1 MIISDHYGLISA
13 CKVSLTLRKVFTQSE
28 KSTALRAK
36 KLNYANRFRRK
47 ALTLHP
53 KSNNTAIM
61 PANKNALLRYKTIDN
76 CLRNRQRRWTL
87 QDLVDACSDALYDFE
102 GIRKGISTR
111 SVQLDIQMMRSDKL
125 GYNAPIEVYDHKYY
139 RYSDPDFS
147 ITELPLSQTDYD
159 KLAEAVDM
167 LRQYADFDYFTE
179 LSDVIGRLQD
189 TLAIAK
195 NKRAPIVDFERN
207 CNLLG
212 LKFLNPLYNYIA
224 NKQTLTISYQPFSS
238 PKPKNWVVWPYLLK
252 EYRNRWF
259 LFCTRVTDHKLFNL
273 ALDRM
278 KSVEPNKEVA
288 FQEDSHFDPS
298 TFFKDV
304 IGVTKTRKTPLET
317 VRFIANSEQAPYI
330 ETKPVHSS
338 QMVLER
344 NDEDG
349 TVLFQCKVVLNF
361 EFYALMLSYGPG
373 VKIISPKCA
382 VKTIRKML
390 HEAAAQ
396 YNP

>member
-1 MIISDHYGLISA
+1 
-13 CKVSLTLRKVFTQSE
+13 
-28 KSTALRAK
+28 
-36 KLNYANRFRRK
+36 
-47 ALTLHP
+47 
-53 KSNNTAIM
+53 M
-61 PANKNALLRYKTIDN
+61 PAIKNALLRYKTIDN

-87 QDLVDACSDALYDFE
+87 QDLIDACSDALYDFE

-139 RYSDPDFS
+139 RYSDPNFS

-189 TLAIAK
+189 TLAITK

-207 CNLLG
+207 SNLMG
-212 LKFLNPLYNYIA
+212 LRFLNPLYNYIA
-224 NKQTLTISYQPFSS
+224 NKQTLTISYQPFNN
-238 PKPKNWVVWPYLLK
+238 PKPKNWIVWPYLLK

-278 KSVEPNKEVA
+278 KSIEPNKEVD
-288 FQEDSHFDPS
+288 FQEDSLFDPS

-317 VRFIANSEQAPYI
+317 VRFIANSDQAPYI

-361 EFYALMLSYGPG
+361 EFFALMLSYGPG
-373 VKIISPKCA
+373 VKITSPQCA

-390 HEAAAQ
+390 NEAAEQ
-396 YNP
+396 YNPKNNL

>member
-1 MIISDHYGLISA
+1 
-13 CKVSLTLRKVFTQSE
+13 
-28 KSTALRAK
+28 
-36 KLNYANRFRRK
+36 
-47 ALTLHP
+47 
-53 KSNNTAIM
+53 
-61 PANKNALLRYKTIDN
+61 
-76 CLRNRQRRWTL
+76 
-87 QDLVDACSDALYDFE
+87 
-102 GIRKGISTR
+102 
-111 SVQLDIQMMRSDKL
+111 MMRSDKL

-139 RYSDPDFS
+139 RYSAPNFS

-179 LSDVIGRLQD
+179 MSDVIGRLQD

-195 NKRAPIVDFERN
+195 NNRAPIVAFERN
-207 CNLLG
+207 SNLMG

-224 NKQTLTISYQPFSS
+224 NKQTLTISYQPFNN

-259 LFCTRVTDHKLFNL
+259 LFCTRVADHKLFNL

-278 KSVEPNKEVA
+278 KSIEPTKEIP

-382 VKTIRKML
+382 VRTIRKML
-390 HEAAAQ
+390 NVAAEQ
-396 YNP
+396 YNPKNNL

>member
-1 MIISDHYGLISA
+1 
-13 CKVSLTLRKVFTQSE
+13 
-28 KSTALRAK
+28 
-36 KLNYANRFRRK
+36 
-47 ALTLHP
+47 
-53 KSNNTAIM
+53 M

-125 GYNAPIEVYDHKYY
+125 GYNAPIEVYDRKYY
-139 RYSDPDFS
+139 RYADPKFS
-147 ITELPLSQTDYD
+147 ITELPMSQNDYD

-167 LRQYADFDYFTE
+167 LRQYSDFDAFAE

-207 CNLLG
+207 TNLQG
-212 LKFLNPLYNYIA
+212 LKYLNPLYNYIA
-224 NKQTLTISYQPFSS
+224 NKQTLRITYQPFNA
-238 PKPKNWVVWPYLLK
+238 PKPKYWLVWPYLLK

-259 LFCTRVTDHKLFNL
+259 LFCTRTTDHNLFNF

-278 KSVEPNKEVA
+278 KEIVPANDIPFEQDK
-288 FQEDSHFDPS
+288 HFNPA
-298 TFFKDV
+298 TFFDDV
-304 IGVTKTRKTPLET
+304 IGVTKSRKTPLET

-344 NDEDG
+344 NEDEG

-382 VKTIRKML
+382 VKTMRKML
-390 HEAAAQ
+390 NEAAAQ
-396 YNP
+396 YKVENSP

>member
-1 MIISDHYGLISA
+1 
-13 CKVSLTLRKVFTQSE
+13 
-28 KSTALRAK
+28 
-36 KLNYANRFRRK
+36 
-47 ALTLHP
+47 
-53 KSNNTAIM
+53 M

-76 CLRNRQRRWTL
+76 CLHNRQRRWTL

-139 RYSDPDFS
+139 RYSDPNFS
-147 ITELPLSQTDYD
+147 ITKLPLSQTDYD

-167 LRQYADFDYFTE
+167 LRKYADFDYFTE
-179 LSDVIGRLQD
+179 MSDVIGRLQD

-207 CNLLG
+207 SNLMG
-212 LKFLNPLYNYIA
+212 LKFLNPLYNYIV
-224 NKQTLTISYQPFSS
+224 NKQTLTISYQPFNN

-252 EYRNRWF
+252 EYNNRWF
-259 LFCTRVTDHKLFNL
+259 LFCTRVTDHMLFNL

-278 KSVEPNKEVA
+278 KSIEPNKETP

-373 VKIISPKCA
+373 VKIISPKFA

-396 YNP
+396 YNPQ

>member
-1 MIISDHYGLISA
+1 
-13 CKVSLTLRKVFTQSE
+13 
-28 KSTALRAK
+28 
-36 KLNYANRFRRK
+36 
-47 ALTLHP
+47 
-53 KSNNTAIM
+53 M

-102 GIRKGISTR
+102 GIRKGISIR

-125 GYNAPIEVYDHKYY
+125 GYNAPIEVYDRKYY
-139 RYSDPDFS
+139 RYADPNFS
-147 ITELPLSQTDYD
+147 ITELPMSQNDYD

-167 LRQYADFDYFTE
+167 LRQYSDFDAFAE

-207 CNLLG
+207 TNLQG
-212 LKFLNPLYNYIA
+212 LKYLNPLYNYIA
-224 NKQTLTISYQPFSS
+224 NKQTLRITYKPFNAQ
-238 PKPKNWVVWPYLLK
+238 KPKYWFVWPYLLK

-259 LFCTRVTDHKLFNL
+259 LFCTRTTDHNLFNL

-278 KSVEPNKEVA
+278 KEIVPANDIPFEQDK
-288 FQEDSHFDPS
+288 HFNPA
-298 TFFKDV
+298 TFFDDV
-304 IGVTKTRKTPLET
+304 IGVTKSRKTPLEI

-344 NDEDG
+344 NEDEG

-361 EFYALMLSYGPG
+361 EFYALMLSYGSG

-382 VKTIRKML
+382 VKTMRKML
-390 HEAAAQ
+390 NEAAAQ
-396 YNP
+396 YKVENNP

>member
-1 MIISDHYGLISA
+1 
-13 CKVSLTLRKVFTQSE
+13 
-28 KSTALRAK
+28 
-36 KLNYANRFRRK
+36 
-47 ALTLHP
+47 
-53 KSNNTAIM
+53 M

-102 GIRKGISTR
+102 GISKGISIRT
-111 SVQLDIQMMRSDKL
+111 VQLDIQMMRSDKL

-139 RYSDPDFS
+139 RYSDPNFS

-159 KLAEAVDM
+159 KLTEAVNM

-189 TLAIAK
+189 TLAIAQ

-207 CNLLG
+207 SNLVG

-224 NKQTLTISYQPFSS
+224 NKQTLTISYQPFYNL
-238 PKPKNWVVWPYLLK
+238 KPKKWVVWPYLLK

-259 LFCTRVTDHKLFNL
+259 LFCTRATDHKLFNL

-278 KSVEPNKEVA
+278 KSVSPNKDVS
-288 FQEDSHFDPS
+288 FQEDQRFVPS
-298 TFFKDV
+298 VFFKDV
-304 IGVTKTRKTPLET
+304 IGVTKTRNTPLET
-317 VRFIANSEQAPYI
+317 VRFIASSEQAPYI

-338 QMVLER
+338 QMILER
-344 NDEDG
+344 NEEDG
-349 TVLFQCKVVLNF
+349 SVLFQCKVVLNF
-361 EFYALMLSYGPG
+361 EFYAQMLSYGFG
-373 VKIISPKCA
+373 VKIISPQSA
-382 VKTIRKML
+382 VKTIQQML
-390 HEAAAQ
+390 YKAAEQ
-396 YNP
+396 YNSKNCL

>member
-1 MIISDHYGLISA
+1 
-13 CKVSLTLRKVFTQSE
+13 
-28 KSTALRAK
+28 
-36 KLNYANRFRRK
+36 
-47 ALTLHP
+47 
-53 KSNNTAIM
+53 M

-87 QDLVDACSDALYDFE
+87 QDLVKACSDALYDFE

-139 RYSDPDFS
+139 RY
-147 ITELPLSQTDYD
+147 
-159 KLAEAVDM
+159 
-167 LRQYADFDYFTE
+167 ADFDAFAE

-195 NKRAPIVDFERN
+195 SKRAPIVDFERN
-207 CNLLG
+207 PNLTG
-212 LKFLNPLYNYIA
+212 LKFLNPLYNHIA
-224 NKQTLTISYQPFSS
+224 NKHTINISYQPFDN
-238 PKPKNWVVWPYLLK
+238 PKPKDWTVWPYLLK

-259 LFCTRVTDHKLFNL
+259 LFCTRTTDHRLFNL

-278 KSVEPNKEVA
+278 KAVIPNLDIPFE
-288 FQEDSHFDPS
+288 EDKHFSPT

-304 IGVTKTRKTPLET
+304 IGVTKTRKTPLEA

-344 NDEDG
+344 NEDDG
-349 TVLFQCKVVLNF
+349 SVLFQCKVVLNF

-373 VKIISPKCA
+373 IRIISPKCA

-390 HEAAAQ
+390 NDAAKQ
-396 YNP
+396 YNSENKF

>member
-1 MIISDHYGLISA
+1 
-13 CKVSLTLRKVFTQSE
+13 
-28 KSTALRAK
+28 
-36 KLNYANRFRRK
+36 
-47 ALTLHP
+47 
-53 KSNNTAIM
+53 M

-179 LSDVIGRLQD
+179 LSDVFGRLQD
-189 TLAIAK
+189 TLAIAR

-207 CNLLG
+207 SNLMG

-224 NKQTLTISYQPFSS
+224 NKQTLTISYQPFNN
-238 PKPKNWVVWPYLLK
+238 PKPKNWIVWPYLLK

-278 KSVEPNKEVA
+278 KSIGPNKEVV
-288 FQEDSHFDPS
+288 FQDDSHFDPS
-298 TFFKDV
+298 TFFNDV
-304 IGVTKTRKTPLET
+304 IRVTKTRKTLLET

-338 QMVLER
+338 QIVLER
-344 NDEDG
+344 NEEDG
-349 TVLFQCKVVLNF
+349 TVVFQCKVVLNF

-373 VKIISPKCA
+373 VKIISPKGA

-390 HEAAAQ
+390 NEAAKQ
-396 YNP
+396 YN

>member
-1 MIISDHYGLISA
+1 MVGFLLANLISRYA
-13 CKVSLTLRKVFTQSE
+13 RFLRNQKKVAEKEE
-28 KSTALRAK
+28 KSFTAQIGFVK
-36 KLNYANRFRRK
+36 HEYFRNQELK
-47 ALTLHP
+47 N
-53 KSNNTAIM
+53 KEEM

-139 RYSDPDFS
+139 RYADPDFS
-147 ITELPLSQTDYD
+147 ITELPMSQNDYD

-167 LRQYADFDYFTE
+167 LRQYADFDAFAE

-195 NKRAPIVDFERN
+195 NKRTPIVDFERN
-207 CNLLG
+207 TNLQG
-212 LKFLNPLYNYIA
+212 LKYLNPLYNYIA
-224 NKQTLTISYQPFSS
+224 NKQTLRITYQPFNAPE
-238 PKPKNWVVWPYLLK
+238 PKHWFVWPYLLK

-259 LFCTRVTDHKLFNL
+259 LFCTRATDRQLFNL

-278 KSVEPNKEVA
+278 KEIVPAKDLPFE
-288 FQEDSHFDPS
+288 EDKRFDPA
-298 TFFKDV
+298 TFFDDV

-338 QMVLER
+338 QRVLER
-344 NDEDG
+344 NDDEG

-373 VKIISPKCA
+373 VKILSPKCA
-382 VKTIRKML
+382 VKTLRKML
-390 HEAAAQ
+390 NEAAEQ
-396 YNP
+396 YKV

>member
-1 MIISDHYGLISA
+1 
-13 CKVSLTLRKVFTQSE
+13 
-28 KSTALRAK
+28 
-36 KLNYANRFRRK
+36 
-47 ALTLHP
+47 
-53 KSNNTAIM
+53 M

-125 GYNAPIEVYDHKYY
+125 GYNAPIEVYDRKYY
-139 RYSDPDFS
+139 RYADPNFS
-147 ITELPLSQTDYD
+147 ITELPMSQNDYD

-167 LRQYADFDYFTE
+167 LRQYSDFDAFAE

-207 CNLLG
+207 TNLQG
-212 LKFLNPLYNYIA
+212 LKYLNPLYNYIA
-224 NKQTLTISYQPFSS
+224 NKQTLRITYQPFNA
-238 PKPKNWVVWPYLLK
+238 PKPKYWFVWPYLLK

-259 LFCTRVTDHKLFNL
+259 LFCTRTTDHNLFNL

-278 KSVEPNKEVA
+278 KEIVPANDIPFEQDK
-288 FQEDSHFDPS
+288 HFNPA
-298 TFFKDV
+298 TFFDDV

-344 NDEDG
+344 NEEEG

-373 VKIISPKCA
+373 VKIISPKFA
-382 VKTIRKML
+382 VKTMRKML
-390 HEAAAQ
+390 NEAAAQ
-396 YNP
+396 YKVENKP

>member
-1 MIISDHYGLISA
+1 
-13 CKVSLTLRKVFTQSE
+13 
-28 KSTALRAK
+28 
-36 KLNYANRFRRK
+36 
-47 ALTLHP
+47 
-53 KSNNTAIM
+53 M

-125 GYNAPIEVYDHKYY
+125 GYNAPIEVYDRKYY
-139 RYSDPDFS
+139 RYADPNFS
-147 ITELPLSQTDYD
+147 ITELPMSQNDYD

-167 LRQYADFDYFTE
+167 LRQYSDFDAFAE

-207 CNLLG
+207 TNLQG
-212 LKFLNPLYNYIA
+212 LKYLNPLYNYIA
-224 NKQTLTISYQPFSS
+224 NKQTLRITYQPFNA
-238 PKPKNWVVWPYLLK
+238 PKPKYWFVWPYLLK

-259 LFCTRVTDHKLFNL
+259 LFCTRTTDHNLFNL

-278 KSVEPNKEVA
+278 KEIVPANDIPFEQDK
-288 FQEDSHFDPS
+288 HFNPA
-298 TFFKDV
+298 TFFDDV
-304 IGVTKTRKTPLET
+304 IGVTKTRKTPLEI

-344 NDEDG
+344 NEDEG

-373 VKIISPKCA
+373 VKIISPKFA
-382 VKTIRKML
+382 VKTMRKML
-390 HEAAAQ
+390 NEAAAQ
-396 YNP
+396 YKVENNP

>member
-1 MIISDHYGLISA
+1 
-13 CKVSLTLRKVFTQSE
+13 
-28 KSTALRAK
+28 
-36 KLNYANRFRRK
+36 
-47 ALTLHP
+47 
-53 KSNNTAIM
+53 
-61 PANKNALLRYKTIDN
+61 
-76 CLRNRQRRWTL
+76 
-87 QDLVDACSDALYDFE
+87 
-102 GIRKGISTR
+102 
-111 SVQLDIQMMRSDKL
+111 MMRSDKL

-139 RYSDPDFS
+139 KYSAPNFS

-179 LSDVIGRLQD
+179 MSDVIGRLQD

-195 NKRAPIVDFERN
+195 NNRAPIVAFERN
-207 CNLLG
+207 SNLMG

-224 NKQTLTISYQPFSS
+224 NKQTLTISYQPFNN

-259 LFCTRVTDHKLFNL
+259 LFCTRVADHKLFNL

-278 KSVEPNKEVA
+278 KSIEPTKEIP

-382 VKTIRKML
+382 VRTIRKML
-390 HEAAAQ
+390 NVAAEQ
-396 YNP
+396 YNPKNNL

>member
-1 MIISDHYGLISA
+1 
-13 CKVSLTLRKVFTQSE
+13 
-28 KSTALRAK
+28 
-36 KLNYANRFRRK
+36 
-47 ALTLHP
+47 
-53 KSNNTAIM
+53 M

-76 CLRNRQRRWTL
+76 CLHNRQRRWTL

-139 RYSDPDFS
+139 RYSDPNFS
-147 ITELPLSQTDYD
+147 ITKLPLSQTDYD

-167 LRQYADFDYFTE
+167 LRKYADFDYFTE
-179 LSDVIGRLQD
+179 MSDVIGRLQD

-207 CNLLG
+207 SNLMG
-212 LKFLNPLYNYIA
+212 LKFLNPLYNYIV
-224 NKQTLTISYQPFSS
+224 NKQTLTISYQPFNN

-252 EYRNRWF
+252 EYNNRWF

-278 KSVEPNKEVA
+278 KSIEPNKETP

-373 VKIISPKCA
+373 VKIISPKFA

-396 YNP
+396 YNPQ

>member
-1 MIISDHYGLISA
+1 
-13 CKVSLTLRKVFTQSE
+13 
-28 KSTALRAK
+28 
-36 KLNYANRFRRK
+36 
-47 ALTLHP
+47 
-53 KSNNTAIM
+53 M

-125 GYNAPIEVYDHKYY
+125 GYNAPIEVYDRKYY
-139 RYSDPDFS
+139 RYADPNFS
-147 ITELPLSQTDYD
+147 ITELPMSQNDYD

-167 LRQYADFDYFTE
+167 LRQYSDFDAFAE

-207 CNLLG
+207 TNLQG
-212 LKFLNPLYNYIA
+212 LKYLNPLYNYIA
-224 NKQTLTISYQPFSS
+224 NKQTLRITYQPFNAS
-238 PKPKNWVVWPYLLK
+238 KPKYWFVWPYLLK

-259 LFCTRVTDHKLFNL
+259 LFCTRTTDHNLFNL

-278 KSVEPNKEVA
+278 KEIVPANDIPFEQDK
-288 FQEDSHFDPS
+288 HFNPA
-298 TFFKDV
+298 TFFDDV

-338 QMVLER
+338 QMILER
-344 NDEDG
+344 NEEEG

-373 VKIISPKCA
+373 VKIISPKFA
-382 VKTIRKML
+382 VKTMRKML
-390 HEAAAQ
+390 NEAAAQ
-396 YNP
+396 YKVENKP

>member
-1 MIISDHYGLISA
+1 
-13 CKVSLTLRKVFTQSE
+13 
-28 KSTALRAK
+28 
-36 KLNYANRFRRK
+36 
-47 ALTLHP
+47 
-53 KSNNTAIM
+53 
-61 PANKNALLRYKTIDN
+61 
-76 CLRNRQRRWTL
+76 L

-139 RYSDPDFS
+139 KYSAPNFS

-179 LSDVIGRLQD
+179 MSDVIGRLQD

-195 NKRAPIVDFERN
+195 NNRAPIVAFERN
-207 CNLLG
+207 SNLMG

-224 NKQTLTISYQPFSS
+224 NKQTLTISYQPFNN

-259 LFCTRVTDHKLFNL
+259 LFCTRVADHKLFNL

-278 KSVEPNKEVA
+278 KSIEPTKEIP

-382 VKTIRKML
+382 VRTIRKML
-390 HEAAAQ
+390 NVAAEQ
-396 YNP
+396 YNPKNNL

>member
-1 MIISDHYGLISA
+1 
-13 CKVSLTLRKVFTQSE
+13 
-28 KSTALRAK
+28 
-36 KLNYANRFRRK
+36 
-47 ALTLHP
+47 
-53 KSNNTAIM
+53 M

-125 GYNAPIEVYDHKYY
+125 GYNAPIEVYDRKYY
-139 RYSDPDFS
+139 RYADPNFS
-147 ITELPLSQTDYD
+147 ITELPMSQNDYD

-167 LRQYADFDYFTE
+167 LRQYSDFDAFAE

-207 CNLLG
+207 TNLQG
-212 LKFLNPLYNYIA
+212 LKYLNPLYNYIA
-224 NKQTLTISYQPFSS
+224 NKQTIRITYQPFNA
-238 PKPKNWVVWPYLLK
+238 PKPKYWFVWPYLLK

-259 LFCTRVTDHKLFNL
+259 LFCTKTTDHNLFNL

-278 KSVEPNKEVA
+278 KEIVPANDIPFEQDK
-288 FQEDSHFDPS
+288 HFNPA
-298 TFFKDV
+298 TFFDDV

-344 NDEDG
+344 NEDEG

-373 VKIISPKCA
+373 VKIISPKFA
-382 VKTIRKML
+382 VKTMRKML
-390 HEAAAQ
+390 NEAAAQ
-396 YNP
+396 YKVENNP

>member
-1 MIISDHYGLISA
+1 
-13 CKVSLTLRKVFTQSE
+13 
-28 KSTALRAK
+28 
-36 KLNYANRFRRK
+36 
-47 ALTLHP
+47 
-53 KSNNTAIM
+53 
-61 PANKNALLRYKTIDN
+61 
-76 CLRNRQRRWTL
+76 
-87 QDLVDACSDALYDFE
+87 
-102 GIRKGISTR
+102 
-111 SVQLDIQMMRSDKL
+111 MMRSDKL

-139 RYSDPDFS
+139 KYSAPNFS

-179 LSDVIGRLQD
+179 MSDVIGRLQD

-207 CNLLG
+207 SNLMG

-224 NKQTLTISYQPFSS
+224 NKQTLTISYQPFNN
-238 PKPKNWVVWPYLLK
+238 PKPKDWIVWPYLLK

-259 LFCTRVTDHKLFNL
+259 LFCTRVADHKLFNL

-278 KSVEPNKEVA
+278 KSIEPTKEIP

-382 VKTIRKML
+382 VRTIRKML
-390 HEAAAQ
+390 NVAAEQ
-396 YNP
+396 YNPKNNV

>member
-1 MIISDHYGLISA
+1 
-13 CKVSLTLRKVFTQSE
+13 
-28 KSTALRAK
+28 
-36 KLNYANRFRRK
+36 
-47 ALTLHP
+47 
-53 KSNNTAIM
+53 M

-139 RYSDPDFS
+139 RYSAPNFS

-179 LSDVIGRLQD
+179 MSDVIGRLQD

-195 NKRAPIVDFERN
+195 NNRAPIVAFERN
-207 CNLLG
+207 SNLMG

-224 NKQTLTISYQPFSS
+224 NKQTLTISYQPFNN

-259 LFCTRVTDHKLFNL
+259 LFCTRVADHKLFNL

-278 KSVEPNKEVA
+278 KSIEPTKEIP

-382 VKTIRKML
+382 VRTIRKML
-390 HEAAAQ
+390 NVAAEQ
-396 YNP
+396 YNPKNNL

>member
-1 MIISDHYGLISA
+1 
-13 CKVSLTLRKVFTQSE
+13 
-28 KSTALRAK
+28 
-36 KLNYANRFRRK
+36 
-47 ALTLHP
+47 
-53 KSNNTAIM
+53 M

-87 QDLVDACSDALYDFE
+87 QDIVDACSDALYDFE

-139 RYSDPDFS
+139 RYSDPNFS
-147 ITELPLSQTDYD
+147 IMELPLSQTDYD

-189 TLAIAK
+189 TLAIAM

-207 CNLLG
+207 SNLMG

-224 NKQTLTISYQPFSS
+224 NKQTLTISYQPFNN

-273 ALDRM
+273 TLDRM
-278 KSVEPNKEVA
+278 KSIEPNKEVA
-288 FQEDSHFDPS
+288 FQENSQFDPS

-373 VKIISPKCA
+373 VRIISPKCA
-382 VKTIRKML
+382 VRTIRKML
-390 HEAAAQ
+390 NEASEQ
-396 YNP
+396 YNLKNYL

>member
-1 MIISDHYGLISA
+1 
-13 CKVSLTLRKVFTQSE
+13 
-28 KSTALRAK
+28 
-36 KLNYANRFRRK
+36 
-47 ALTLHP
+47 
-53 KSNNTAIM
+53 M

-139 RYSDPDFS
+139 RYSDPNFS

-179 LSDVIGRLQD
+179 MSDVIGRLQD
-189 TLAIAK
+189 NAIAK
-195 NKRAPIVDFERN
+195 NKCAPIVDFERN
-207 CNLLG
+207 SNLIG
-212 LKFLNPLYNYIA
+212 LKFLNPLYNYIV
-224 NKQTLTISYQPFSS
+224 NKQTLTISYQPFNN

-278 KSVEPNKEVA
+278 KSIEPNKETS
-288 FQEDSHFDPS
+288 FQEDSHFDSS

-317 VRFIANSEQAPYI
+317 VRFIANGEQAPYI

-396 YNP
+396 YNPQ

>member
-1 MIISDHYGLISA
+1 
-13 CKVSLTLRKVFTQSE
+13 
-28 KSTALRAK
+28 
-36 KLNYANRFRRK
+36 
-47 ALTLHP
+47 
-53 KSNNTAIM
+53 M

-189 TLAIAK
+189 TLAIAR

-207 CNLLG
+207 SNLMG

-224 NKQTLTISYQPFSS
+224 NKQTLTISYQPFNN
-238 PKPKNWVVWPYLLK
+238 PKPKDWIVWPYLLK

-278 KSVEPNKEVA
+278 KSIEPNKETP

-304 IGVTKTRKTPLET
+304 VGVTKTRQTPLET

-390 HEAAAQ
+390 NDAAEQ
-396 YNP
+396 YNPKNNL

>member
-1 MIISDHYGLISA
+1 
-13 CKVSLTLRKVFTQSE
+13 
-28 KSTALRAK
+28 
-36 KLNYANRFRRK
+36 
-47 ALTLHP
+47 
-53 KSNNTAIM
+53 M

-87 QDLVDACSDALYDFE
+87 QNIVDACSDALYDFE

-139 RYSDPDFS
+139 RYSDPNFS
-147 ITELPLSQTDYD
+147 IMELPLSQTDYD

-207 CNLLG
+207 SNLMG

-224 NKQTLTISYQPFSS
+224 SKQTLTISYQPFNN

-278 KSVEPNKEVA
+278 KSIEPNKEVA
-288 FQEDSHFDPS
+288 FQENSQFDPS

-373 VKIISPKCA
+373 VRIISPKCA
-382 VKTIRKML
+382 VRTIRKML
-390 HEAAAQ
+390 NEASEQ
-396 YNP
+396 YNLKKNL

>member
-1 MIISDHYGLISA
+1 
-13 CKVSLTLRKVFTQSE
+13 
-28 KSTALRAK
+28 
-36 KLNYANRFRRK
+36 
-47 ALTLHP
+47 
-53 KSNNTAIM
+53 M

-76 CLRNRQRRWTL
+76 CLRNQQRRWTL

-139 RYSDPDFS
+139 RYSDPNFS
-147 ITELPLSQTDYD
+147 ITELPLSQNDYD
-159 KLAEAVDM
+159 KLSEAIDM

-207 CNLLG
+207 SNLMG

-224 NKQTLTISYQPFSS
+224 NKQTLTISYQPFNN

-278 KSVEPNKEVA
+278 KSIEPNKETS
-288 FQEDSHFDPS
+288 FQPEFG
-298 TFFKDV
+298 
-304 IGVTKTRKTPLET
+304 IR
-317 VRFIANSEQAPYI
+317 I
-330 ETKPVHSS
+330 ES
-338 QMVLER
+338 
-344 NDEDG
+344 
-349 TVLFQCKVVLNF
+349 
-361 EFYALMLSYGPG
+361 
-373 VKIISPKCA
+373 
-382 VKTIRKML
+382 
-390 HEAAAQ
+390 
-396 YNP
+396 

>member
-1 MIISDHYGLISA
+1 
-13 CKVSLTLRKVFTQSE
+13 
-28 KSTALRAK
+28 
-36 KLNYANRFRRK
+36 
-47 ALTLHP
+47 
-53 KSNNTAIM
+53 M

-87 QDLVDACSDALYDFE
+87 QDIVDACSDALYDFE

-139 RYSDPDFS
+139 RYSDPNFS
-147 ITELPLSQTDYD
+147 IMELPLSQTDYD

-207 CNLLG
+207 SNLMG

-224 NKQTLTISYQPFSS
+224 NKQTLTISYQPFNN

-278 KSVEPNKEVA
+278 KSIEPNKEVA
-288 FQEDSHFDPS
+288 FQEDSQFDPS

-373 VKIISPKCA
+373 VRIISPKCA
-382 VKTIRKML
+382 VRTIRKML
-390 HEAAAQ
+390 YEAANQ
-396 YNP
+396 YNPKNNFDCALFCNIIELTLHTEKKSKYERLRSYRL

>member
-1 MIISDHYGLISA
+1 
-13 CKVSLTLRKVFTQSE
+13 
-28 KSTALRAK
+28 
-36 KLNYANRFRRK
+36 
-47 ALTLHP
+47 
-53 KSNNTAIM
+53 M

-76 CLRNRQRRWTL
+76 CLRNQQRRWTL

-139 RYSDPDFS
+139 RYSDPNFS
-147 ITELPLSQTDYD
+147 ITELPLSQNDYD
-159 KLAEAVDM
+159 KLSEAIDM

-207 CNLLG
+207 SNLMG

-224 NKQTLTISYQPFSS
+224 NKQTLTISYQPFNN

-278 KSVEPNKEVA
+278 KSIEPNKETS

-298 TFFKDV
+298 TFFKD
-304 IGVTKTRKTPLET
+304 ET

-396 YNP
+396 YNPQ